1 MATNLL
7 QGQPSEWALLRR
19 HPCEDVFG
27 VQARA
32 APSLLPCAP
41 LRACAHTLTCACA
54 SHRSARARVQLCG
67 GFPDALARTA
77 ELLEA
82 HVECDFVD
90 INMVRSRDTCT
101 DVRSDA
107 RLDALFLPSVCLRGR
122 ALRRPVM
129 RLAQLLF
136 MRVK

>member
-1 MATNLL
+1 MRGADAHACPSAQALATNLL

-32 APSLLPCAP
+32 RARRAAHVRGRADVAMQPSCAP
-41 LRACAHTLTCACA
+41 
-54 SHRSARARVQLCG
+54 QLCG

-90 INMVRSRDTCT
+90 INMVRH
-101 DVRSDA
+101 
-107 RLDALFLPSVCLRGR
+107 PLRC
-122 ALRRPVM
+122 
-129 RLAQLLF
+129 
-136 MRVK
+136 RVD